1 MNHLRFGFFLL
12 NRSPHNLF
20 RFFIFLGLIVLPI
33 LSCISSANSDSYKES
48 RARMV
53 KNDIENRGIHDHAV
67 KEAMLKVP
75 RHLFVGP
82 ENIEA
87 AYSDSALPIK
97 ENQTISQPYVV
108 ALMTTVAELS
118 STDKVLEVGTGS
130 GYQAAVLGEIVR
142 EVYSIEIIETL
153 ARESSELLNKLGYKN
168 IHVKHGDGYQ
178 GWKEAAPFDAILITA
193 AAPKI
198 PEPLLDQLKMEG
210 RLVMPFGKNHAPQE
224 LIALTKT
231 ENGLKKRVVEIVAF
245 VPMTGEVRNIGKD
258 SFPD

>member
-1 MNHLRFGFFLL
+1 
-12 NRSPHNLF
+12 
-20 RFFIFLGLIVLPI
+20 
-33 LSCISSANSDSYKES
+33 
-48 RARMV
+48 MV
-53 KNDIENRGIHDHAV
+53 KNDIESRGIHDHAV

-75 RHLFVGP
+75 RHLFVGLK
-82 ENIEA
+82 NIEA
-87 AYSDSALPIK
+87 AYSDFALPIK

-130 GYQAAVLGEIVR
+130 GYHAAVLGEIVR

-193 AAPKI
+193 ASPKI
-198 PEPLLDQLKMEG
+198 PAPLLNQLNTGG
-210 RLVMPFGKNHAPQE
+210 RLVMPLGKNHAPQE

-245 VPMTGEVRNIGKD
+245 VPMTGEVRNSGFK
-258 SFPD
+258 

>member
-1 MNHLRFGFFLL
+1 MD
-12 NRSPHNLF
+12 RSSHNLF
-20 RFFIFLGLIVLPI
+20 RFLIFLALIILPI
-33 LSCISSANSDSYKES
+33 LSCISSTNSDSYKEF

-53 KNDIENRGIHDHAV
+53 KNDIENRGINDHAV

-75 RHLFVGP
+75 RHLFVGSK
-82 ENIEA
+82 NIEA

-153 ARESSELLNKLGYKN
+153 ARESNELLNKLGYKN

-210 RLVMPFGKNHAPQE
+210 RLVMPLGKSRAPQE

-231 ENGLKKRVVEIVAF
+231 KNGLKKRVVEIVAF

-258 SFPD
+258 SFLD

>member
-1 MNHLRFGFFLL
+1 
-12 NRSPHNLF
+12 
-20 RFFIFLGLIVLPI
+20 
-33 LSCISSANSDSYKES
+33 
-48 RARMV
+48 MV
-53 KNDIENRGIHDHAV
+53 KNNIENRGIHDHAV
-67 KEAMLKVP
+67 IEAMLKVP
-75 RHLFVGP
+75 RHLFVGS

-87 AYSDSALPIK
+87 AYADSALSIK

-210 RLVMPFGKNHAPQE
+210 RLVMPLGKSRAPQE

>member
-1 MNHLRFGFFLL
+1 MLKVD
-12 NRSPHNLF
+12 RSSHNLF
-20 RFFIFLGLIVLPI
+20 HFLIFLALIILPI
-33 LSCISSANSDSYKES
+33 LSCISSTNSDSYKES

-53 KNDIENRGIHDHAV
+53 KNDIENRGINDHAV

-75 RHLFVGP
+75 RHLFVRP

-87 AYSDSALPIK
+87 AYSDSALPIR

-108 ALMTTVAELS
+108 ALMTTVAELR

-198 PEPLLDQLKMEG
+198 PEPLLDQLKIEG
-210 RLVMPFGKNHAPQE
+210 RLVMPLGKSHAPQE

-231 ENGLKKRVVEIVAF
+231 KNGLKKRVVEIVAF

-258 SFPD
+258 SFLD

>member
-1 MNHLRFGFFLL
+1 MVRLKVD
-12 NRSPHNLF
+12 RSSHNLF
-20 RFFIFLGLIVLPI
+20 HFLIFLALIILPI
-33 LSCISSANSDSYKES
+33 LSCISSTNSDSYKES

-75 RHLFVGP
+75 RHLFVRP

-87 AYSDSALPIK
+87 AYSDSALPIR

-108 ALMTTVAELS
+108 ALMTTVAELR

-130 GYQAAVLGEIVR
+130 GYQAAVLGEIAR

-153 ARESSELLNKLGYKN
+153 ARESRELLNKLGYKN

-210 RLVMPFGKNHAPQE
+210 RLVMPLGKNHAPQE

-258 SFPD
+258 SFSD

>member
-1 MNHLRFGFFLL
+1 MLKVD
-12 NRSPHNLF
+12 RSSHNLF
-20 RFFIFLGLIVLPI
+20 RFFIFLGLIILPI
-33 LSCISSANSDSYKES
+33 LSCISSTNSDSYKES

-193 AAPKI
+193 ASPKI
-198 PEPLLDQLKMEG
+198 PAPLLNQLNTGG
-210 RLVMPFGKNHAPQE
+210 RLVMPLGKNHAPQE

-258 SFPD
+258 SFLD

>member
-1 MNHLRFGFFLL
+1 MVRLKVD
-12 NRSPHNLF
+12 RSSHNLF
-20 RFFIFLGLIVLPI
+20 RFFIFLGLIILPI
-33 LSCISSANSDSYKES
+33 LSCISSTNSDSYKES

-82 ENIEA
+82 KNIEA

-198 PEPLLDQLKMEG
+198 PEPLLHQLKMEG
-210 RLVMPFGKNHAPQE
+210 RLVMPLGKSRAPQE

>member
-1 MNHLRFGFFLL
+1 LVRLKVD
-12 NRSPHNLF
+12 RSSHNLF
-20 RFFIFLGLIVLPI
+20 HFLIFLALIILPI
-33 LSCISSANSDSYKES
+33 LSCISSTNSDSYKES

-67 KEAMLKVP
+67 IEAMLKVP

-82 ENIEA
+82 ENIEV

-130 GYQAAVLGEIVR
+130 GYQAAVLGEIAR

-178 GWKEAAPFDAILITA
+178 GWKEVAPFDAILITA

-210 RLVMPFGKNHAPQE
+210 RLVMPLGKNHAPQE

>member
-1 MNHLRFGFFLL
+1 MNHLRFGFSLL
-12 NRSPHNLF
+12 NRSSHNLF

-198 PEPLLDQLKMEG
+198 PEPLLHQLKMEG
-210 RLVMPFGKNHAPQE
+210 HLVMPLGKSRAPQE